1 MHYYFRLNILIIYQG
16 DFPEGGAGTSRIKDL
31 CKGLLEL
38 GHSTKLMLMWASH
51 FNDSGI
57 NTATNGDYKGTPYLY
72 INKKNKRPKTY
83 MGKFFDSLK
92 SFFLTTFYLIK
103 NRKNIDVLFLYS
115 PDIHYNIHIYILARL
130 FSIPVVIEQTEL
142 KSSQYWQYKKSIFY
156 YLNKFDEKY
165 SHLFAKHIT
174 VNSTRLQQYY
184 IKRYGTNRVHLIANT
199 IDVSR
204 FDAVV
209 PKVKGCIGYIGSF
222 GVKDGLLLIIEAF
235 AIAKRKHD
243 FLTLKL
249 MGVCENPKNILE
261 LIKKLQLENCV
272 EITGPLLYDE
282 VPNQLQV
289 CDLLL
294 MNRIDSTYANY
305 GFPNKLGEYMAT
317 ANPVISTDVSDISSY
332 FKHGDELYIIP
343 PNNID
348 ALAQAIVGRYDDV
361 DKFDKM
367 GISGKQ
373 QALALFDYKLVSTK
387 LESVLK
393 KAL

>member
-1 MHYYFRLNILIIYQG
+1 MHYYFNLNILIIYQG

-31 CKGLLEL
+31 CKGLRQL

-57 NTATNGDYKGTPYLY
+57 NKATKGIYEGTPFIY
-72 INKKNKRPKTY
+72 INKNNKRPKSY
-83 MGKFFDSLK
+83 FGKFSDTLK
-92 SFFLTTFYLIK
+92 SFFLTNLYLIR

-115 PDIHYNIHIYILARL
+115 PDIHYDIHIYLLARML
-130 FSIPVVIEQTEL
+130 SIPLVIEQTEL
-142 KSSQYWQYKKSIFY
+142 KSSQYWQHKKSIFY
-156 YLNKFDEKY
+156 YLNKFDERY

-184 IKRYGTNRVHLIANT
+184 IKRYGTNRVHLLSNT
-199 IDVSR
+199 IDTSR
-204 FDAVV
+204 FKLSV
-209 PKVKGCIGYIGSF
+209 PRVKGSVGYIGSF

-235 AIAKRKHD
+235 AKAKKEHH
-243 FLTLKL
+243 FITLKL
-249 MGVCENPKNILE
+249 MGCCENPKNILE
-261 LIKKLQLENCV
+261 LIKKLDLGNAV
-272 EITGPLLYDE
+272 TLTGSLLYNE
-282 VPNQLQV
+282 VPVHLQQ

-317 ANPVISTDVSDISSY
+317 GNPVISTDVSDVALY
-332 FKHGDELYIIP
+332 FKHEEALYIIP

-348 ALAQAIVGRYDDV
+348 ALSAGIIARYNDV
-361 DKFDKM
+361 DKFDQM
-367 GISGKQ
+367 GLSGKQ

-393 KAL
+393 KVL